1 MVADAAGIDEPQPIV
16 VVDVRDVRVPVEQRL
31 RAALSRLVGRAQ
43 QRGLHAQRMPVAEQ
57 HAAVA
62 EEDDALALLKAAEV
76 AVARHLL
83 ERDAGVQAVQRL
95 RVAPAVAEVNDGVE
109 RGGAL
114 PLHGADHVV
123 LIAVGVGK
131 KKNFHSSAA
140 AP

>member
-16 VVDVRDVRVPVEQRL
+16 VVDVRDVRVPIKQRL

-43 QRGLHAQRMPVAEQ
+43 QRGLHAQRVPVAEQ

-76 AVARHLL
+76 TVARHLL

-95 RVAPAVAEVNDGVE
+95 RVAPAVAEVYDGVE
-109 RGGAL
+109 RGGTL

-123 LIAVGVGK
+123 LIAMGVGK

>member
-16 VVDVRDVRVPVEQRL
+16 VVDVRDVRVPVKQRL

-43 QRGLHAQRMPVAEQ
+43 QRGLHAQRVPVAEQ

-62 EEDDALALLKAAEV
+62 EKDDALALLKAAEV
-76 AVARHLL
+76 TVARHLL
-83 ERDAGVQAVQRL
+83 ERDAGIQAVQRL

-109 RGGAL
+109 RRGAL
-114 PLHGADHVV
+114 TLHGADHIV

-131 KKNFHSSAA
+131 NENFHSSAA

>member
-1 MVADAAGIDEPQPIV
+1 MVADTAGIDEPQPIV

-109 RGGAL
+109 RGGRSRSTARTMLSSL
-114 PLHGADHVV
+114 PWESE
-123 LIAVGVGK
+123 K
-131 KKNFHSSAA
+131 REFS
-140 AP
+140 

>member
-1 MVADAAGIDEPQPIV
+1 MVTDAAGIDEPQPIV

-83 ERDAGVQAVQRL
+83 ERDAGIQAVQRL
-95 RVAPAVAEVNDGVE
+95 CVAGI
-109 RGGAL
+109 GA
-114 PLHGADHVV
+114 
-123 LIAVGVGK
+123 
-131 KKNFHSSAA
+131 
-140 AP
+140 

>member
-16 VVDVRDVRVPVEQRL
+16 VVDVRDVRVPVKQRL

-43 QRGLHAQRMPVAEQ
+43 QRGLHAQRVPVAEQ

-62 EEDDALALLKAAEV
+62 EKDDALALLKAAEV
-76 AVARHLL
+76 TVARHLL
-83 ERDAGVQAVQRL
+83 ERDAGIQAVQRL
-95 RVAPAVAEVNDGVE
+95 RVAPAVAEVYDGVE
-109 RGGAL
+109 RRGTL

-123 LIAVGVGK
+123 LIAMGVGK

>member
-1 MVADAAGIDEPQPIV
+1 MVTDAAGIDEPQPIV

-83 ERDAGVQAVQRL
+83 ERDAGIQAVQRL
-95 RVAPAVAEVNDGVE
+95 CVAG
-109 RGGAL
+109 RS
-114 PLHGADHVV
+114 
-123 LIAVGVGK
+123 I
-131 KKNFHSSAA
+131 
-140 AP
+140 